1 MPQWSLFI
9 LETFFMIKDNFF
21 PFLGEEGRETGIWT
35 QGSVLTKQELYHL
48 NNISSSFWIDYFG
61 MGSCKVFAWAGLK
74 LWSSKSQS
82 PKYLGL
88 QTWAWYLVANMFFKQ
103 WYWLFAYF
111 YLYDLNSKSY
121 NSFVQNLLLIRRYF
135 FSMQM

>member
-1 MPQWSLFI
+1 
-9 LETFFMIKDNFF
+9 
-21 PFLGEEGRETGIWT
+21 
-35 QGSVLTKQELYHL
+35 
-48 NNISSSFWIDYFG
+48 